1 MSLLLREFDGA
12 DALDVAL
19 SERLIDGLAAA
30 IDARGEAILAVSGG
44 RTPAGL
50 FKCLSDAPLDF
61 SKVMITLTDERC
73 VPIDHPDS
81 NAQMVQRLLL
91 QGKAKQARF
100 IPLYDAALD
109 LAAQRQTL
117 NVQFNGLPTFDAVVL
132 GMGLDGHTASLF
144 PGATGL
150 SAAMDLSS
158 DRAVTMMQPLTAPH
172 ARMSL
177 TAARLLK
184 TRALILHVTGE
195 EKLSLLNTV
204 SGGVDVMQY
213 PVGLFLTQNAPATEV
228 FWAP

>member
-1 MSLLLREFDGA
+1 MSFLLNDFERAEVLEA
-12 DALDVAL
+12 AL
-19 SERLIDGLAAA
+19 SDRLIDALAAA

-50 FKCLSDAPLDF
+50 FKCLRDAPLDF

-73 VPIDHPDS
+73 VPLDHPDS

-91 QGKAKQARF
+91 QGNAKHSRF
-100 IPLYDAALD
+100 IPLYDGAENPAAQGAALD
-109 LAAQRQTL
+109 Q
-117 NVQFNGLPTFDAVVL
+117 QFKSLPTFDAVVL

-150 SAAMDLSS
+150 PAAMDLSS
-158 DRAVTMMQPLTAPH
+158 DRAVTRIQPLTAPH

-177 TAARLLK
+177 TASRLLK
-184 TRALILHVTGE
+184 TRALILHVTGD
-195 EKLSLLNTV
+195 EKLRLLNEV
-204 SGGVDVMQY
+204 SRGADVMQY
-213 PVGLFLTQNAPATEV
+213 PVGLFLAHNGPAIEV

>member
-1 MSLLLREFDGA
+1 MSLLLREFECA

-100 IPLYDAALD
+100 IPLY
-109 LAAQRQTL
+109 
-117 NVQFNGLPTFDAVVL
+117 
-132 GMGLDGHTASLF
+132 
-144 PGATGL
+144 
-150 SAAMDLSS
+150 
-158 DRAVTMMQPLTAPH
+158 
-172 ARMSL
+172 
-177 TAARLLK
+177 
-184 TRALILHVTGE
+184 
-195 EKLSLLNTV
+195 
-204 SGGVDVMQY
+204 
-213 PVGLFLTQNAPATEV
+213 
-228 FWAP
+228 

>member
-73 VPIDHPDS
+73 VPRDHPDS
-81 NAQMVQRLLL
+81 NTQMVQRLLL
-91 QGKAKQARF
+91 QRNAKQSRF
-100 IPLYDAALD
+100 ISLYDPEMA

-117 NVQFNGLPTFDAVVL
+117 NVQFNRLPTFDAVVL
-132 GMGLDGHTASLF
+132 GMGLDGHSASLF

-158 DRAVTMMQPLTAPH
+158 DEAVTMMQPLTAPH

-177 TAARLLK
+177 TASRLLN

-195 EKLSLLNTV
+195 EKLSLLNRV
-204 SGGVDVMQY
+204 SGGVDVLQY
-213 PVGLFLTQNAPATEV
+213 PVGLFLVQNAPAAEV

>member
-1 MSLLLREFDGA
+1 MSLLLRDFERA
-12 DALDVAL
+12 DALDAAL

-61 SKVMITLTDERC
+61 SKVMITQTDERC
-73 VPIDHPDS
+73 VPLDHPDS

-91 QGKAKQARF
+91 QCNAKQSRF
-100 IPLYDAALD
+100 MPLYDSAVD
-109 LAAQRQTL
+109 LAAQRQAL
-117 NVQFNGLPTFDAVVL
+117 NVQFNRLPIFDAVVL

-150 SAAMDLSS
+150 PAAMDLSS
-158 DRAVTMMQPLTAPH
+158 DTAVTMIQPLTAPH
-172 ARMSL
+172 ARMTL

-184 TRALILHVTGE
+184 TRALILHVTGD
-195 EKLSLLNTV
+195 EKLSLLNEV
-204 SGGVDVMQY
+204 SGGADVMQY
-213 PVGLFLTQNAPATEV
+213 PVGLFLAQNTPATEV

>member
-12 DALDVAL
+12 GALDVAL

-73 VPIDHPDS
+73 VPRDHPDS
-81 NAQMVQRLLL
+81 NTQMVQRLLL
-91 QGKAKQARF
+91 QRNAKQSRF
-100 IPLYDAALD
+100 ISLYDPAMD

-117 NVQFNGLPTFDAVVL
+117 NVQFNRLPTFDAVVL

-144 PGATGL
+144 PGAIGL

-158 DRAVTMMQPLTAPH
+158 DRAVTMMQPLSAPH
-172 ARMSL
+172 TRMSL

>member
-12 DALDVAL
+12 GALDVAL

-73 VPIDHPDS
+73 VPRDHPDS
-81 NAQMVQRLLL
+81 NTQMVQRLLL
-91 QGKAKQARF
+91 QRNAKQSRF
-100 IPLYDAALD
+100 ISLYDPAMD

-117 NVQFNGLPTFDAVVL
+117 NVQFNRLPTFDAVVL

-144 PGATGL
+144 PGAIGL
-150 SAAMDLSS
+150 SAAMSLGS
-158 DRAVTMMQPLTAPH
+158 DRAVTRMQPLSAPH
-172 ARMSL
+172 ARLSL
-177 TAARLLK
+177 TAARLLD

-195 EKLSLLNTV
+195 EKLSLLNEV
-204 SGGVDVMQY
+204 SCGVDVMQY
-213 PVGLFLTQNAPATEV
+213 PVGLFLAQNAPATEV